1 MDEANDNRRGFWRI
15 ERRAI
20 GAGGLSGFLAGIGM
34 GFVLQLGTDLLPVLG
49 AYAGNASIVRGWA
62 VHLLISIVYGVV
74 FALLVAHPLIA
85 SLLAPDGSYDYA
97 FAGIV
102 YAAMVMGAGALGTIA
117 ILPFVQELPW
127 ATAMGSELPGPA
139 LGGLVPAAVFGVAHV
154 VYGGILGF
162 CFAFFGSTRV

>member
-1 MDEANDNRRGFWRI
+1 MDEANADRREVRRI

-20 GAGGLSGFLAGIGM
+20 GAGGASGFLAGVCM
-34 GFVLQLGTDLLPVLG
+34 GVVLHLGTDLLPVLG
-49 AYAGNASIVRGWA
+49 AYAGDASIVRGWV
-62 VHLLISIVYGVV
+62 VHLLLSVVYGVV

-85 SLLAPDGSYDYA
+85 SLLAPNGPYDYA

-102 YAAMVMGAGALGTIA
+102 YAAMVLGAGALGTIA

-127 ATAMGSELPGPA
+127 ATAMGSEIPGPA
-139 LGGLVPAAVFGVAHV
+139 VGGLVPATVFGIAHV

-162 CFAFFGSTRV
+162 CFAFFGPTRV